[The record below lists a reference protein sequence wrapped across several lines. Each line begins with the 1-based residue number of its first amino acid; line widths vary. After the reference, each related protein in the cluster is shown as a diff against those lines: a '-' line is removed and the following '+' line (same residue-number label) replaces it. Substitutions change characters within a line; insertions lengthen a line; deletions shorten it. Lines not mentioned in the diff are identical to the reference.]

1 MNSCLYVVW
10 ALKKAVGGGW
20 EEEVTLDRGAMNGI
34 PDGRNCVSE
43 IMKMQRDVTSLRT
56 NSYLVEQADT

>member
-1 MNSCLYVVW
+1 
-10 ALKKAVGGGW
+10 
-20 EEEVTLDRGAMNGI
+20 MNGI

-56 NSYLVEQADT
+56 NSYLVEQ